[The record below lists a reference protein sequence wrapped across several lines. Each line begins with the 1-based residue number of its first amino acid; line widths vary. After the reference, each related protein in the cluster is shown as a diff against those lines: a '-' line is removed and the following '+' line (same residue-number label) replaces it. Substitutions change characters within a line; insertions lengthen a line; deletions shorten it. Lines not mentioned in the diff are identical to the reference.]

1 MGNIKHT
8 RNYHSMV
15 VKNLSRMIITLI
27 EKANSIYILQLV
39 DTTFYSGYYGRD
51 LYLTVELRETKGN
64 HINNL
69 HT

>member
-1 MGNIKHT
+1 
-8 RNYHSMV
+8 
-15 VKNLSRMIITLI
+15 MIITLI
-27 EKANSIYILQLV
+27 EKANPIYILQLV